1 MIKNNKWKMIVSS
14 VLILLPMLVA
24 IFGGKYFPEAIAV
37 HWGLNG
43 EADGFAN
50 VSVVFIVMPLI
61 LLAFHWG
68 CMYFTD
74 VVTKNTEQSKKIMEI
89 TYWIIP
95 AVSLLSCGV
104 IVAAA
109 LGYTANILAF
119 VWLILAAAFLIIG
132 NYMPK
137 TTRNVAMG
145 IKIRW
150 TLANDE
156 NWSAT
161 HRFAGKVYMLIGIL
175 CFPAIFLAPSAF
187 PYACL
192 GLILCCVLAPL
203 LYSYLF
209 YKKQIKEGTATEED
223 YKNGYGDLVKDQKL
237 GRIIAVVG
245 VVVAVAVVA
254 VILFTGEIKPT
265 AAEDALTVKASFWTD
280 LSLDYAD
287 IDSVEY
293 RAEGVKG
300 TRTAGAAT
308 ARLLVGLFH
317 NDEFGTYTRYTYTGD
332 HPCIVLKVDG
342 KAVVIGTQSETQ
354 TRALYQ
360 TILEKTGK

>member
-14 VLILLPMLVA
+14 VMILLPMLVA
-24 IFGGKYFPEAIAV
+24 IFGGKHFPEAIAV

-43 EADGFAN
+43 EADGFAS
-50 VSVVFIVMPLI
+50 VTVVFIILPLI

-68 CMYFTD
+68 CMLFTD
-74 VVTKNTEQSKKIMEI
+74 VVTKNTEQNKKITEI

-109 LGYTANILAF
+109 LGYTANILTF
-119 VWLILAAAFLIIG
+119 VWLLLAAAFLIIG

-137 TTRNVAMG
+137 TTRNVAIG
-145 IKIRW
+145 IKIQW

-156 NWSAT
+156 NWNAT
-161 HRFAGKVYMLIGIL
+161 HRFAGKVYMIIGIL
-175 CFPAIFLAPSAF
+175 CLPAIFLPPSIF
-187 PYACL
+187 PYACI

-203 LYSYLF
+203 IYSYLF
-209 YKKQIKEGTATEED
+209 YKKQIKEGTATEEE
-223 YKNGYGDLVKDQKL
+223 YKNGYGELVKNSKI
-237 GRIIAVVG
+237 GVIISIVG
-245 VVVAVAVVA
+245 VVIAVAVAA
-254 VILFTGEIKPT
+254 VILFTGEVRPT
-265 AAEDALTVKASFWTD
+265 AGENTLTVKASFWTD

-287 IDSVEY
+287 VDSVEY

-300 TRTAGAAT
+300 TRIAGAGT
-308 ARLLVGLFH
+308 ARLLVGRFR

-332 HPCIVLKVDG
+332 RPCIVLKVDE
-342 KAVVIGTQSETQ
+342 KTVVIGTQSEAQ
-354 TRALYQ
+354 TRALYES
-360 TILEKTGK
+360 IEGKIK

>member
-24 IFGGKYFPEAIAV
+24 IFGGKHFPEAIAV

-43 EADGFAN
+43 EADGFAS

-68 CMYFTD
+68 CMFLSDKLTQ
-74 VVTKNTEQSKKIMEI
+74 NTAQNKKITEI

-104 IVAAA
+104 ILAAA
-109 LGYTANILAF
+109 LGYTANIFAF
-119 VWLILAAAFLIIG
+119 VWILLAAAFLVIG

-156 NWSAT
+156 NWNAT
-161 HRFAGKVYMLIGIL
+161 HRFAGKVYMIIGVL
-175 CFPAIFLAPSAF
+175 CFPAIFLPQSAF

-223 YKNGYGDLVKDQKL
+223 YKNGYGDLVKNQKI
-237 GRIIAVVG
+237 GVIVAVVG
-245 VVVAVAVVA
+245 VVVIAVAVA
-254 VILFTGEIKPT
+254 VILFAGEIQPT
-265 AAEDALTVKASFWTD
+265 AGEAALTVKASFWTD
-280 LSLDYAD
+280 LSLDYED
-287 IDSVEY
+287 IDAVEY

-300 TRTAGAAT
+300 TRVAGAGT
-308 ARLLVGLFH
+308 AKLLVGRFR
-317 NDEFGTYTRYTYTGD
+317 NDEFGIYTRYTYTGD
-332 HPCIVLKVDG
+332 HPCIVLKADG
-342 KAVVIGTQSETQ
+342 KTVVIGTQSETQ
-354 TRALYQ
+354 TRALYE
-360 TILEKTGK
+360 TILEKVEK